1 VRTVRTVFHAN
12 VASVISAV
20 IGETAV
26 SALHT
31 SAGAIRRQQMTTAAW
46 QVQGPAVQAAAV
58 PLPAPAGVAL
68 VALAVGTDHVTAR
81 LLSHTNLV
89 L

>member
-1 VRTVRTVFHAN
+1 
-12 VASVISAV
+12 
-20 IGETAV
+20 
-26 SALHT
+26 
-31 SAGAIRRQQMTTAAW
+31 MTTAAW